1 MATTNLN
8 PSSTIANDF
17 SMLFGAST
25 AHGALSDTSTTAIGT
40 QYQNDECIVEL
51 DDWAVSGATISSIRH
66 YISGYKYLTRGGD
79 VEIQVKLENS
89 SGTDLYSEN
98 HTLLFNSY
106 KAQDF
111 YGTSRTTS
119 DGSTAWAASSL
130 NGLRLSINTTPENPD
145 GISYA
150 TIVKAYVEVTYT
162 TATVTNDATFFGAN
176 F

>member
-8 PSSTIANDF
+8 PSSTVANDF

-25 AHGALSDTSTTAIGT
+25 AHGALSDTASTAIGT
-40 QYQNDECIVEL
+40 QDQNDECIVEL
-51 DDWAVSGATISSIRH
+51 DNYTAGGTINSIRH
-66 YISGYKYLTRGGD
+66 YISGYKYLTRSGD
-79 VEIQVKLENS
+79 VDVQVKLENS

-106 KAQDF
+106 IAQDF

-119 DGSTAWAASSL
+119 DGSTAWTESDL

-162 TATVTNDATFFGAN
+162 TATVTNDATFFGTN